1 MQPAVKSM
9 FTILLPDEKKRTIRY
24 VTLFI
29 LLINCF
35 VFGYV
40 FFNTTV
46 ERSSHVSLAGM
57 LISITSL
64 VFFLINFITGKLTAF
79 RPGIAFIILSLLW
92 FILGNYFLAFCVIFF
107 AVFGF
112 FADKKLAVLFD
123 EDKITYPSFPVK
135 YFFWKDVTNVVL
147 KDHVL
152 TIDLVNNKLIQVVI
166 DKVSQQEVDEERF
179 NRFCS
184 ECVQV
189 NSS

>member
-1 MQPAVKSM
+1 MNRYA
-9 FTILLPDEKKRTIRY
+9 IRLPDEKKKTIRY

-29 LLINCF
+29 ILINCF
-35 VFGYV
+35 AFWYV

-46 ERSSHVSLAGM
+46 EKNSNLSLVGL
-57 LISITSL
+57 LIGISSL
-64 VFFLINFITGKLTAF
+64 VFFLIHFFTGKLTAF
-79 RPGIAFIILSLLW
+79 RPGIAFIILSILW
-92 FILGNYFLAFCVIFF
+92 FLLGNYFLALCVIIF

-112 FADKKLAVLFD
+112 FADKKLIVLFD

-135 YFFWKDVTNVVL
+135 YFYWKDVSNVVL

-152 TIDLVNNKLIQVVI
+152 TIDLANNNLIQVVI

-184 ECVQV
+184 ERVQ
-189 NSS
+189 S